1 MIPDPLQGLK
11 VALVH
16 DWLTGLRGGERVLD
30 CLAQAF
36 PQAHLFTLLK
46 TGRITPAVDSLD
58 LTCSPAQRL
67 PGLKR
72 YYRHYLP
79 LYPWAVGRLDLEG
92 YDLVI
97 STSHCVA
104 KGAKAPP
111 GALHLSYVFTPM
123 RYIWD
128 MFPVYFGNRGPLVRV
143 VMGGLAPALRAWDVR
158 TCERVD
164 VFSCISHHVA
174 RRIKR
179 HWGVEAAVIHPPV
192 EMDRFRLGEAG
203 DYYLVV
209 SALAPYKGVELAVRA
224 ANRAGFR
231 LKIAGD
237 GQERRY
243 LESLAGPGVEFLG
256 RVEDEE
262 VARLYAGCRAFIFPG
277 EEDFGITPLEA
288 LASGKPVLALG
299 RGGILETVTPLN
311 PEPAPADPPPV
322 PGRAPGGVFFY
333 EETPEDLIKALELLE
348 KSYHLFDPAKLR
360 RNAAAF
366 DRPVFLDRFLAFAAQ
381 AWQDHRDRR

>member
-1 MIPDPLQGLK
+1 MSSDPLQGLR

-30 CLAQAF
+30 CLAQVF

-46 TGRITPAVDSLD
+46 TAELTPAIEALD

-79 LYPWAVGRLDLEG
+79 LYPWAVGRLDLRG

-104 KGAKAPP
+104 KGAKAAP

-128 MFPVYFGNRGPLVRV
+128 MFPLYFGRRGPLVRTA
-143 VMGGLAPALRAWDVR
+143 MGALAPFLRSWDVR
-158 TCERVD
+158 TCKRAD
-164 VFSCISHHVA
+164 VISCISHHVA
-174 RRIKR
+174 RRIKK
-179 HWGVEAAVIHPPV
+179 HWGIEARVIHPPV
-192 EMDRFRLGEAG
+192 ELDRFSLGPSG
-203 DYYLVV
+203 DYYLMV

-224 ANRAGFR
+224 ANMAGFK

-237 GQERRY
+237 GQERQR
-243 LESLAGPGVEFLG
+243 LESLSGPTVEFLG
-256 RVEDEE
+256 RVEDGE

-299 RGGILETVTPLN
+299 RGGIWETVTPLN
-311 PEPAPADPPPV
+311 PQSPPPEAV
-322 PGRAPGGVFFY
+322 AEPDRAPGGVFFY
-333 EETPEDLIKALELLE
+333 QEEPRELVRALEILD
-348 KSYHLFDPAKLR
+348 KSYHLFEPRQLR
-360 RNAAAF
+360 RSASAF
-366 DRPVFLDRFLAFAAQ
+366 DRPVFKKHFRSFAAASWLAHQ
-381 AWQDHRDRR
+381 NIS

>member
-1 MIPDPLQGLK
+1 MGPDRLGGLK

-16 DWLTGLRGGERVLD
+16 DWLTGMRGGERVLD
-30 CLAQAF
+30 CLAQAL
-36 PQAHLFTLLK
+36 PKAHLFTLLK
-46 TGRITPAVDSLD
+46 TSRLSPAIERLP

-72 YYRHYLP
+72 LYRHYLP
-79 LYPWAVGRLDLEG
+79 LYPWAVGRLDLSG

-104 KGAKAPP
+104 KGARPAS

-128 MFPVYFGNRGPLVRV
+128 LYPVYFGHRGPLTRA
-143 VMGGLAPALRAWDVR
+143 VMGGIAPLLRSWDVR
-158 TCERVD
+158 TCDRVG

-179 HWGVEAAVIHPPV
+179 HWGVGAEVIHPPV
-192 EMDRFRLGEAG
+192 ELGRFRTGPPG
-203 DYYLVV
+203 DYYLMV

-224 ANRAGFR
+224 ANQAGFR

-237 GQERRY
+237 GQERER
-243 LESLAGPGVEFLG
+243 LAGLAGPTVEFLG
-256 RVEDEE
+256 RVGDEE
-262 VARLYAGCRAFIFPG
+262 VAELYSGCRAFIFPG

-288 LASGKPVLALG
+288 LASGKPVAALG
-299 RGGILETVTPLN
+299 RGGVWETVVPLN
-311 PEPAPADPPPV
+311 PESPPEGALWAQGSPRT
-322 PGRAPGGVFFY
+322 GSSSTRRAP
-333 EETPEDLIKALELLE
+333 
-348 KSYHLFDPAKLR
+348 R
-360 RNAAAF
+360 R
-366 DRPVFLDRFLAFAAQ
+366 
-381 AWQDHRDRR
+381 